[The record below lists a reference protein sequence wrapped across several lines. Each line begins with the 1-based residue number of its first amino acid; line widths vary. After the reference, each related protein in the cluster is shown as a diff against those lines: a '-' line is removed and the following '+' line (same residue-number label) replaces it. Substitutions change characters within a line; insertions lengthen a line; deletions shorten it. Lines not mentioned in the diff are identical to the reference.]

1 MTAALPAVRV
11 TDPTAFGRVAV
22 LMGGDSR
29 ERDVSLVS
37 GAGVLDALRSRGID
51 AQPVDGVAAL
61 VAALNAHRFER
72 VFNILHG
79 GAGENGVVQ
88 GVLQAL
94 GIPCTGTGILGAALT
109 FDKIRTKQVWQA
121 VGLPTPDFVRIEPLS
136 LRERGW
142 GEGAGTRAML
152 DGASAEHPH
161 PPFGHLLPEGEGNS
175 GSIHAAIDRLG
186 YPLFIKPSC
195 EGSSVGIARVR
206 SEADLAAAQ
215 AVIDEYG
222 GEMMAEPLIEGDEL
236 TVGILGG
243 LALPSI
249 HIVPRSGLYDYHA
262 KYVAED
268 TRYLC
273 PGLDAAGERVLGELA
288 LAAFAA
294 AGCSGWGRVD
304 LMRERASGKFWLLEI
319 NTTPGMTS
327 HSLVPKAAAEVGI
340 DYPELCWRVLE
351 TTLSAEGA
359 A

>member
-1 MTAALPAVRV
+1 MSAALPAVRV
-11 TDPTAFGRVAV
+11 TDPAAFGRVAV

-51 AQPVDGVAAL
+51 AQPVDGVSAL

-109 FDKIRTKQVWQA
+109 LDKLRTKHVWQA
-121 VGLPTPDFVRIEPLS
+121 LGLPTPACVRLPPGGDLRAALDVIGLPVFV
-136 LRERGW
+136 
-142 GEGAGTRAML
+142 
-152 DGASAEHPH
+152 
-161 PPFGHLLPEGEGNS
+161 
-175 GSIHAAIDRLG
+175 
-186 YPLFIKPSC
+186 KPSC
-195 EGSSVGIARVR
+195 EGSSVGLARVLC
-206 SEADLAAAQ
+206 ADDIDAAQ
-215 AVIDEYG
+215 AVARDYG
-222 GEMMAEPLIEGDEL
+222 GEMLVERLIEGDEL
-236 TVGILGG
+236 TVGILGAR
-243 LALPSI
+243 ALPSI

-273 PGLDAAGERVLGELA
+273 PGLDAAGERALGELA

-304 LMRERASGKFWLLEI
+304 LMRERETGKFWLLEI

-327 HSLVPKAAAEVGI
+327 HSLVPKAAAQIGI
-340 DYPELCWRVLE
+340 DYPQLCWRVLE
-351 TTLSAEGA
+351 TSLPEEGA